1 MGVGRLECPDLYS
14 LCFYPKSGTAFPD
27 TPKFHTRLPTRN
39 SHLSLIFAQM
49 KFLRIF
55 IVFAALLF
63 ITTDAEAQCAMCKAV
78 AETGSHDGHSVS
90 GGINNAIL
98 YLMVLPYIL
107 LFLLFRKKIVGF
119 YREWK
124 AMWK

>member
-1 MGVGRLECPDLYS
+1 
-14 LCFYPKSGTAFPD
+14 
-27 TPKFHTRLPTRN
+27 
-39 SHLSLIFAQM
+39 M
-49 KFLRIF
+49 KRIHH
-55 IVFAALLF
+55 ILLF
-63 ITTDAEAQCAMCKAV
+63 IAVFTLIFSLSADAQCAMCKAV
-78 AETGSHDGHSVS
+78 AETGSKDGTSVS

-107 LFLLFRKKIVGF
+107 LFLLFRKKIVAF

>member
-1 MGVGRLECPDLYS
+1 
-14 LCFYPKSGTAFPD
+14 
-27 TPKFHTRLPTRN
+27 
-39 SHLSLIFAQM
+39 M
-49 KFLRIF
+49 KFIRIIF
-55 IVFAALLF
+55 ILAIVLF
-63 ITTDAEAQCAMCKAV
+63 ITTDADAQCAMCKAV
-78 AETGSHDGHSVS
+78 AETGSHDGVPVN

-107 LFLLFRKKIVGF
+107 LFLLFRKKIVSF